1 MMNFVFAN
9 TSAYAQDA
17 CAASACS
24 EMNTVIVLILDAGL
38 LLASIIILPIILLV
52 LLVLRFK
59 TESHRISVQRAH
71 SSLAL
76 QAA

>member
-1 MMNFVFAN
+1 MHTFNSV
-9 TSAYAQDA
+9 SAQDA
-17 CAASACS
+17 CASFSCPNMTNLS
-24 EMNTVIVLILDAGL
+24 LILDAGL
-38 LLASIIILPIILLV
+38 LLASIIILPMIILV